1 MVKEYSRIADIIKES
16 RLKIDES
23 ENVEEES
30 EDS

>member
-1 MVKEYSRIADIIKES
+1 MVKEYSHIADIIKES

-30 EDS
+30 DDS